1 MALLWI
7 VCASIWYDSAAAV
20 QDLSCRDA
28 SSAWACLLLNN
39 SDGEDCCWCAAVS
52 RCVVHSSSSV
62 CPDGSAPTCGHS
74 ETSVDPCSGNTT
86 CGGCV
91 ASPGCGW
98 CTASGACGS
107 GTRDSPFSF
116 AQPCTDPSNNWWV
129 GTCPPDN
136 EFYGVPLPNWF
147 SLFFA
152 IVILLTALAMTLF
165 GYRLLRT
172 FIVIVGIGSSGIPAF
187 LFTWSYAPD
196 DGTFS
201 LSTAVLAACVA
212 ASIGGFLC
220 WRLFKVGV
228 AILGGSLGVIL
239 ALLLHLLVFARF
251 LSAYGNTPLIVAAV
265 FLGLGVG
272 ALGLRFLRK
281 TMVVATSTL
290 GAYGTMRGVSLFV
303 PGSFL
308 AELTL
313 AKRIQDGQQLPDS
326 MDGYL
331 GGVAAMAIVGVLVQI
346 LVTAKKAK
354 KDDKDDLEK
363 ELEESDVSLEALQG
377 ECVYGRGNGEHSR
390 KSGVLFFFSSLT
402 HSSLTPTARTHQGR
416 KRRRRAR
423 ARARKRAGAG
433 KPFFKSTV

>member
-1 MALLWI
+1 
-7 VCASIWYDSAAAV
+7 
-20 QDLSCRDA
+20 
-28 SSAWACLLLNN
+28 
-39 SDGEDCCWCAAVS
+39 
-52 RCVVHSSSSV
+52 
-62 CPDGSAPTCGHS
+62 
-74 ETSVDPCSGNTT
+74 
-86 CGGCV
+86 
-91 ASPGCGW
+91 
-98 CTASGACGS
+98 
-107 GTRDSPFSF
+107 
-116 AQPCTDPSNNWWV
+116 
-129 GTCPPDN
+129 
-136 EFYGVPLPNWF
+136 
-147 SLFFA
+147 
-152 IVILLTALAMTLF
+152 MTLF

-313 AKRIQDGQQLPDS
+313 AKRIQNGQQLPDS

-331 GGVAAMAIVGVLVQI
+331 GGVAALALVGVLVQI

-377 ECVYGRGNGEHSR
+377 ECVYGKRNGEHSR
-390 KSGVLFFFSSLT
+390 AQSVGGFQVAHPLT
-402 HSSLTPTARTHQGR
+402 LCAHRPT
-416 KRRRRAR
+416 
-423 ARARKRAGAG
+423 
-433 KPFFKSTV
+433 